1 MLIESEL
8 TVTRY
13 RILGVSFSME
23 STDGTAFP
31 LRHATIAAFDVVPPS
46 LRAMTLQQ
54 ASHWMWGYHHR
65 LQERLA
71 ISKAKNCVSAPKR
84 VNRSLITTLY
94 FSIFTPNVKVLIVQ
108 TKRVVNE

>member
-46 LRAMTLQQ
+46 LRAMT
-54 ASHWMWGYHHR
+54 
-65 LQERLA
+65 
-71 ISKAKNCVSAPKR
+71 
-84 VNRSLITTLY
+84 
-94 FSIFTPNVKVLIVQ
+94 KV
-108 TKRVVNE
+108 